1 MTDVTQERDALAT
14 LAEAAES
21 LARSVEADAPQ
32 LVDDARGVLERLRER
47 RFEVAVV
54 GEFNRGKSTLLNL
67 LVDRFVLPA
76 GVLPVTSIVTELTYG
91 EEQAKIVFEDGS
103 DEVIDLTEIERYVS
117 EEANPGNARRVQTA
131 RIALPAPMLRHGAVL
146 VDTPGVGSIFRHNSE
161 LARET
166 ILHADGAV
174 MVMSADTPITDAER
188 SLIKLLSRRS
198 QRTFFVLNR
207 IDFLAPDEL
216 ERVRWFVESVLTE
229 AFGTPQQL
237 YCLSARTKAGF
248 EPFAQAFEEFLTNG
262 LDEARLSLAQRDLV
276 ALADR
281 IENECALEESAL
293 SLTTAE
299 LDERLAEFRRSS
311 DSQNESFADDCVLFE
326 HAAQR
331 MLDDLSARLIEQNRI
346 EEGAFARI
354 RQAAEESADGDIGTV
369 LDEAI
374 EKEVRAI
381 IEPMRRTEEFEIEKA
396 WRRAAER
403 FERATQRRVD
413 RLGETAGDLFQ
424 VDLRPVSLS
433 HPANQKGRFFYSSPV
448 AVEPTGGA
456 LGRFFRQIAGRG
468 GRRRAIE
475 TADERLLEEVRRHIE
490 RLRDDL
496 TARTNE
502 ANHHLADRMGE
513 QVREISGAI
522 TQAVE
527 RAQAAKAAAIEDQD
541 RQRERAQRL
550 REAAGAARSVVDGR

>member
-1 MTDVTQERDALAT
+1 MTDVKQEHDSLAV
-14 LAEAAES
+14 LAGAAET

-32 LVDDARGVLERLRER
+32 LAEEAHGVLGRLRER
-47 RFEVAVV
+47 RFEVGVV

-91 EEQAKIVFEDGS
+91 DEEAKIVFEDGT

-117 EEANPGNARRVQTA
+117 EEANPGNARRVHTA

-207 IDFLAPDEL
+207 IDFLEADEL
-216 ERVRWFVESVLTE
+216 ERVRWFVENVLTE
-229 AFGTPQQL
+229 AFGQPQQL
-237 YCLSARTKAGF
+237 YCLSARTRAGF

-262 LDEARLSLAQRDLV
+262 LDEARLSLARRDLA

-293 SLTTAE
+293 TLTAAE
-299 LDERLAEFRRSS
+299 LDEKLAEFRRAAE
-311 DSQNESFADDCVLFE
+311 SQNESFADDCVLFE
-326 HAAQR
+326 HASQR
-331 MLDDLSARLIEQNRI
+331 MLAELEERI
-346 EEGAFARI
+346 AGADQVSDAAFSRI
-354 RQAAEESADGDIGTV
+354 RQAAEEAPAAEIDAT
-369 LDEAI
+369 LDKAI
-374 EKEVRAI
+374 EDEVKAV
-381 IEPMRRTEEFEIEKA
+381 IEPMRRQEEFEIERT

-413 RLGETAGDLFQ
+413 RLGETAGDLFH
-424 VDLRPVSLS
+424 VDLRPVELAQ
-433 HPANQKGRFFYSSPV
+433 PANQRGRFFYSSPV
-448 AVEPTGGA
+448 HVEPTGGA
-456 LGRFFRQIAGRG
+456 FGRFLRQLSGRN
-468 GRRRAIE
+468 GRRRVIE
-475 TADERLLEEVRRHIE
+475 TGDQRLTEEVRRHLE

-496 TARTNE
+496 VARTAD
-502 ANHHLADRMGE
+502 ANRSLAEGMGE
-513 QVREISGAI
+513 QVRHIGDAI

-527 RAQAAKAAAIEDQD
+527 RAQAAKASAIDDQ
-541 RQRERAQRL
+541 RAQRDRAQRL
-550 REAAGAARSVVDGR
+550 RAAATAARTAAGEA